1 MKTISYIFIMFL
13 ITLVFLMY
21 YFKMFTIPSMNN
33 TELNFIYTVI
43 GASIII
49 GIFLVAFHF
58 VMKK

>member
-13 ITLVFLMY
+13 IFVVFSMY
-21 YFKMFTIPSMNN
+21 YFKMFRIPAMNHA
-33 TELNFIYTVI
+33 ELNFIYTVV